1 VNDEMWEGEMVA
13 ADYIR
18 GIEASDDGEIEC

>member
-1 VNDEMWEGEMVA
+1 MWEGEMVA